1 MFKIS
6 ESGCPFTGVDPKGHP
21 RISDLHVLLA
31 HSLDPRVP
39 LPRAHYSKLWLIPG
53 APTTPTPWVPH
64 GLRPPHIE
72 RERVRHSALQTRAVG
87 AGPGTVD
94 WNHLFWGHFPTVGLT
109 LHFEKLRLPTLILTS
124 GVCPPAHTDHKGLC
138 PPLSVPDLVP
148 CPVVSWSLG

>member
-21 RISDLHVLLA
+21 QISDLHVLLA

-53 APTTPTPWVPH
+53 APTTPWVPH

-94 WNHLFWGHFPTVGLT
+94 LEPL
-109 LHFEKLRLPTLILTS
+109 KPKS
-124 GVCPPAHTDHKGLC
+124 GNLGPPVLGPFSDC
-138 PPLSVPDLVP
+138 WPDSPL
-148 CPVVSWSLG
+148 